1 MADIAYL
8 YGHPNQQP
16 LVREPSDIKPPEDDE
31 EWTKCFEPQVW
42 PSLSFPSHPLLPPP
56 PSQPHSHTL
65 SFLYFQADAPTDPD
79 LLTPEQLALVV
90 DGPAL
95 VHIFGHKDLE
105 ALFLQLASIV
115 GALIACRVS
124 PAQKR
129 MIVR

>member
-1 MADIAYL
+1 
-8 YGHPNQQP
+8 
-16 LVREPSDIKPPEDDE
+16 
-31 EWTKCFEPQVW
+31 
-42 PSLSFPSHPLLPPP
+42 
-56 PSQPHSHTL
+56 
-65 SFLYFQADAPTDPD
+65 
-79 LLTPEQLALVV
+79 LTPEQLALVV